1 MKEKEEEFFSVD
13 DDDDDALASK
23 VLAPAVTIVVAARE
37 VDNATNIA
45 RGFYLK
51 CSKSF
56 EGRAMRLQMEKNNGR

>member
-1 MKEKEEEFFSVD
+1 
-13 DDDDDALASK
+13 LASK

-56 EGRAMRLQMEKNNGR
+56 EGRAMRLQMEKNNGRCERQKRDHKHTHA